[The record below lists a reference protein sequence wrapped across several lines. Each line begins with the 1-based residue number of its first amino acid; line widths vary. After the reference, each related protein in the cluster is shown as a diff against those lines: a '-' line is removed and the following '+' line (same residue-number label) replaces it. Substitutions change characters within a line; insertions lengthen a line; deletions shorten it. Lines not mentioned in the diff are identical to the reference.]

1 MNTSKSKTVSH
12 NSLLTTTPPTRAPP
26 PQLGQA
32 NPHPTPPD
40 LQTTLT
46 ARQKLESQQEENRAV
61 QKEFQTLA
69 DDSTIYKLIGPVLL
83 KQDRDDAKRTVDGR
97 LEFIDKEIRRVEA
110 SIKELQG
117 RGEKLRA
124 EMLALQQSVQV
135 EQQQGLPGKAGA

>member
-1 MNTSKSKTVSH
+1 
-12 NSLLTTTPPTRAPP
+12 
-26 PQLGQA
+26 
-32 NPHPTPPD
+32 
-40 LQTTLT
+40 
-46 ARQKLESQQEENRAV
+46 
-61 QKEFQTLA
+61 
-69 DDSTIYKLIGPVLL
+69 VLL